1 MNIGISCY
9 PTHGGSGVLATEL
22 GLELA
27 RRGHVI
33 HFLSY
38 NKPFRLDRLYPNVH
52 FHRVQVNEYPL
63 FKYPPYSLALTS
75 AMVDVTRHYDLH
87 LMHAHYAIP
96 HSVSAWMAREM
107 LTDRRLPVVTTLHGT
122 DITLVGQQPA
132 YEEITSFV
140 LRASDGI
147 TAVSGDL
154 AHQTREL
161 FCRELRID
169 TIHNFVDTSVYKP
182 GPSPELRSQ
191 FAPAG
196 VPILVHASNFRP
208 VKRVLDV
215 VRIFDHV
222 QHETDCRLV
231 MMGLGPDRHAAEELV
246 HSLGQQD
253 RVHFLDH
260 QESILDLL
268 SVADLLLLPS
278 ETESFGL
285 VALEA
290 MACGVPVLASD
301 VGGLRELIESGHS
314 GYLCPRGNPEAF
326 AVRALQ
332 LLQDRGLYAEIA
344 GGARERAVT
353 RFDTHVIVPQYE
365 EHYRRV
371 LEG

>member
-1 MNIGISCY
+1 MRIGISCY

-22 GLELA
+22 GIELA
-27 RRGHVI
+27 KLGHVV
-33 HFLSY
+33 HFLCY
-38 NKPFRLDRLYPNVH
+38 NKPFRLDRLYPGVH
-52 FHRVQVNEYPL
+52 FHRVQVTEYPL

-75 AMVDVTRHYDLH
+75 AMVDVTRHHDLQ
-87 LMHAHYAIP
+87 LIHAHYAIP

-107 LTDRRLPVVTTLHGT
+107 LTDRRLPFVTTLHGT

-132 YEEITSFV
+132 YEEVTCFA

-147 TAVSGDL
+147 TAVSEDL
-154 AHQTREL
+154 ARQTREL
-161 FCRELRID
+161 FCSELRID
-169 TIHNFVDTSVYKP
+169 TIHNFVDTEVYRP
-182 GPSPELRSQ
+182 GPDPALRSQ

-196 VPILVHASNFRP
+196 VPVLVHASNFRP

-215 VRIFDHV
+215 IRIFDHV
-222 QHETDCRLV
+222 QRELDCRLV
-231 MMGLGPDRHAAEELV
+231 MMGTGPDRHAAEELV
-246 HSLGQQD
+246 AQLGHGE
-253 RVHFLDH
+253 RVHFLDN
-260 QESILDLL
+260 QESIRDLL

-301 VGGLRELIESGHS
+301 VGGLRELIVNGQSGF
-314 GYLCPRGNPEAF
+314 LCARGNPEAF
-326 AVRALQ
+326 ALRALQ
-332 LLQDRGLYAEIA
+332 LLQDRGLYQQIA
-344 GGARERAVT
+344 GAGRERAVT
-353 RFDTHVIVPQYE
+353 RFDTRVILPLYE